1 MTTRIGEISNIAH
14 AMHRSIAVVTGKLSR
29 RELVARRFAALVSS
43 PAA

>member
-1 MTTRIGEISNIAH
+1 MTTRIVETINIAR

-29 RELVARRFAALVSS
+29 REVVARRFAAPVSS